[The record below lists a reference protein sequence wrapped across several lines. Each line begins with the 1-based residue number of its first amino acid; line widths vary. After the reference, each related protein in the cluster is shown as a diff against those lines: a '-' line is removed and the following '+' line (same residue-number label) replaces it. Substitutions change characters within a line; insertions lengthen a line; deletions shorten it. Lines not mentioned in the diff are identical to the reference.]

1 MRLTD
6 RQTAIHEAGHAV
18 VGHLV
23 GVAIDHVT
31 IIPKGFVAGY
41 SRPVRRPVATTADK
55 LWANL
60 LPSAAGWCG
69 AGSQAAS
76 MVKRAIYCARVA
88 DAATGSLMVG
98 PSGRPATAVGW

>member
-55 LWANL
+55 LWGGICCHQ
-60 LPSAAGWCG
+60 PQAGVG
-69 AGSQAAS
+69 QAL
-76 MVKRAIYCARVA
+76 RR
-88 DAATGSLMVG
+88 L
-98 PSGRPATAVGW
+98 RW

>member
-55 LWANL
+55 LWAEFVRR
-60 LPSAAGWCG
+60 SAAGCVG
-69 AGSQAAS
+69 QAL
-76 MVKRAIYCARVA
+76 RR
-88 DAATGSLMVG
+88 L
-98 PSGRPATAVGW
+98 RW